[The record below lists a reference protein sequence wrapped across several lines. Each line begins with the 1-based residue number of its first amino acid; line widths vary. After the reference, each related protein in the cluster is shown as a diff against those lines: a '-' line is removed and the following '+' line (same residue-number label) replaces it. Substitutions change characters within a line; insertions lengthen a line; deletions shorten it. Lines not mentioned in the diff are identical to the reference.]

1 VEEVVYSNHTID
13 FARVALEF
21 CAWVEKVR
29 ANDKETFIEQ
39 GTKILPLLYLKAS
52 IVPPVEENYDSDL
65 EVKVVEETYAKVQT
79 GVADLLGEDDLY
91 LETFHPDMPYSD
103 TPVAVTISE
112 DLADIYQDLGNFIS
126 VFKHGQKETM
136 NDSLAACIESFK
148 EYWGQR
154 LVNALRALHYL
165 KYGIKHNERS
175 HIDAGTGNI

>member
-1 VEEVVYSNHTID
+1 VEKAIYSNHTVD
-13 FARVALEF
+13 FVKIALEF
-21 CAWVEKVR
+21 CGWVENVRENNKDSFINQGVKV
-29 ANDKETFIEQ
+29 
-39 GTKILPLLYLKAS
+39 LPMLYLKAS
-52 IVPPVEENYDSDL
+52 FVPAIEEEYNSDL
-65 EVKVVEETYAKVQT
+65 EVGVQEEMYIRVQN
-79 GVADLLGEDDLY
+79 GIADLLGDDDLY

-165 KYGIKHNERS
+165 KYGSKHNKGS
-175 HIDAGTGNI
+175 DLDA